1 MMILQ
6 KNRQWQ
12 SKKGKK
18 EESRKNLL
26 QTKFIKKP
34 FKLRK
39 LWKEWEN

>member
-6 KNRQWQ
+6 RNRQRQ

-26 QTKFIKKP
+26 QKKFIKKP

-39 LWKEWEN
+39 LWREWAN